1 MKVNTYLNFPG
12 NCQEAMSFYERHL
25 GAKILVKS
33 TFADMSSTGAPQN
46 MPPGLNRDGILHAR
60 FTLGDAVIMASDGP
74 PDRCQPMRSAYLSL
88 SVDSNEE
95 AERIY
100 KALTEGG
107 EVFMAMGEQFFAH
120 RFGQFR
126 DKFGINWMVI
136 HEKPMQ
142 RPA

>member
-12 NCQEAMSFYERHL
+12 NCEEAMSFYEEHL
-25 GAKILVKS
+25 GAKVMSKA
-33 TFADMSSTGAPQN
+33 TFASMSSTGSPQN
-46 MPPGLNRDGILHAR
+46 LPPGLKPNGIMHAR
-60 FTLGDAVIMASDGP
+60 FTLGDTTVMASDGP
-74 PDRCQPMRSAYLSL
+74 KVEPMRSAYMCM

-100 KALTEGG
+100 NALTEGG
-107 EVFMAMGEQFFAH
+107 EVFMPMGEQFFAH

-142 RPA
+142 